1 MLDLKDNKGKIEDQ
15 AYKAKGG
22 CQEVSDTGRVAGVA
36 EAMKGVVQAVAAD
49 ASDLV
54 GKAKDT
60 AQQMASSVGG
70 AAVQAKDKAVEFTSA
85 AVNKAGDIGQDVTAL
100 IRRYPFQSLLVGVG
114 VGFLL
119 AQLMRRS

>member
-22 CQEVSDTGRVAGVA
+22 CQEVSDTGRAGGVA
-36 EAMKGVVQAVAAD
+36 EAMKGVVQAVTAD

-60 AQQMASSVGG
+60 AQHLASSVSG
-70 AAVQAKDKAVEFTSA
+70 AAVQAKDKAVEFTSS
-85 AVNKAGDIGQDVTAL
+85 AVNKAGDIGQDLTAL
-100 IRRYPFQSLLVGVG
+100 IRRYPFQSLLVAAG

-119 AQLMRRS
+119 ARLMRRE